1 MALSEHVKETDGKG
15 AFQTHFGD
23 GITSENAEPIIPK
36 GPDTFVWNEPHDRA
50 PVCDAGREVRS
61 VDPLTTTPE

>member
-1 MALSEHVKETDGKG
+1 MPTFGRIKEADGKG

-36 GPDTFVWNEPHDRA
+36 GPDTSVWNEPHDRA
-50 PVCDAGREVRS
+50 PVCDAG
-61 VDPLTTTPE
+61 